1 MELEHGTDLELV
13 VQRIR
18 RVTVSEEDRVVFL
31 PSISDREDGEPEIG
45 LAQSDLEFD
54 STQVIRSQI
63 ITQKRSLIDLNNEE
77 MFRGA
82 E

>member
-54 STQVIRSQI
+54 STQVSQI